1 MPIKNY
7 DDKIGGEFGSLKIVS
22 IDDYIEKGKKRR
34 QCEVACKHCLENKKL
49 PLHKVLEGKYKSCGC
64 QSRIRKNDKRTDYK
78 PYVGKVID
86 DYLINSFDSK
96 ERTFNVTC
104 TLCGSNKE
112 RSSYHVVHKLYGN
125 CECKLNHNMSRTSI
139 YERWKSMKARCYNE
153 KSAAYPDYGGRGITI
168 CDRWKENF
176 VNFYEDM
183 GEPPTPKHQLDRIN
197 NDGNYEPEN
206 CRWATPL
213 QNVNNQR
220 EKTHNKTGYQNVYR
234 KGDRF
239 ESYFEYDKKYY
250 HVGTFEDPKEAHKQ
264 AVIKKKEVHK
274 RMNED
279 IV

>member
-1 MPIKNY
+1 MKNY
-7 DDKIGGEFGSLKIVS
+7 DDKIGGTFGSLEIVS
-22 IDDYIEKGKKRR
+22 IDDNIEEGKKRR
-34 QCEVACKHCLENKKL
+34 QCEVKCIHCLENKML
-49 PLHKVLEGKYKSCGC
+49 PLHKVLEGNYKSCGC

-96 ERTFNVTC
+96 KRTFNVTC

-112 RSSYHVVHKLYGN
+112 RSSYHVVHKLYGD
-125 CECKLNHNMSRTSI
+125 CECKRNHNMSRTSI

-168 CDRWKENF
+168 CDRWKESF

-183 GEPPTPKHQLDRIN
+183 GEPPTPKHQIDRIN
-197 NDGNYEPEN
+197 NNGNYEPNN
-206 CRWATPL
+206 CRWATQL

-220 EKTHNKTGYQNVYR
+220 EKTHNKTGYQNVY
-234 KGDRF
+234 KKDGKY
-239 ESYFEYDKKYY
+239 EAYFEYDKKYY
-250 HVGTFEDPKEAHKQ
+250 HVGRFEDPQEAYEQ
-264 AVIKKKEVHK
+264 TVIKKRKVHQ
-274 RMNED
+274 RMDED